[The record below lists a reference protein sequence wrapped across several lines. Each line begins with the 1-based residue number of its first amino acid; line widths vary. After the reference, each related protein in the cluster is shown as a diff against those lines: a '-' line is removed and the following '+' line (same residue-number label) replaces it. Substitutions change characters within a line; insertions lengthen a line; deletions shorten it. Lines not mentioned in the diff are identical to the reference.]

1 MGAGSTSTLS
11 SIAIDKSQSQRKQ
24 SANGSGHCKQ
34 DPGVT
39 PISKNT
45 RRDRDSSVHPS
56 YHHGTKFSFSETPI
70 ATSSSASNYRNANN
84 NNTVGVNGGR
94 NASHEYRQNSFT
106 PIPMNPSGDDIDDMH
121 HMTLQPNLSWSLIG
135 ETSPLGEVDGIVS
148 WSSAIPV
155 KLKQKNK
162 KQEEK
167 ERFKKVIFT
176 VYFAFF

>member
-1 MGAGSTSTLS
+1 
-11 SIAIDKSQSQRKQ
+11 
-24 SANGSGHCKQ
+24 
-34 DPGVT
+34 
-39 PISKNT
+39 
-45 RRDRDSSVHPS
+45 
-56 YHHGTKFSFSETPI
+56 
-70 ATSSSASNYRNANN
+70 
-84 NNTVGVNGGR
+84 
-94 NASHEYRQNSFT
+94 
-106 PIPMNPSGDDIDDMH
+106 
-121 HMTLQPNLSWSLIG
+121 MTLQPNLSWSLIG